1 MSSRIRARELRL
13 GRSFQRIVLS
23 VVSATPLAGA
33 LACSTAPDGARQ
45 PTGTAAIDGG
55 IDATVSAAVDASAD
69 AGVDGTV
76 VVDSAS
82 GASPAACDSIPFDG
96 AAIEGDQ
103 DGCVTYR
110 ALPCG
115 LPPTARREGCFVD
128 LATCIGI
135 CGCDPSEGGFFIYC
149 QLSSVSCD
157 DAGNV
162 LDAAS
167 IVEFVSCNGIS
178 GRRPRGLAPPRV
190 PRRTPLGDY
199 FAASAHLESASV
211 GAFRDLEGSLE
222 AFGAPP
228 RLSRAAGRSADDER
242 GHARAMGRLAR
253 RFGGRTARP
262 RTRRVSPPTLLQLLE
277 DDAVEGCVKETFGAL
292 LATWQAS
299 QARDARVRRTM
310 RRIAHDETR
319 HAALAWEILVWGML
333 RLPREDRRRV
343 EETLENALAALES
356 APPLPVHPAVHE
368 VAGHPPPEHERGL
381 MAAFARLVRASL
393 SARDRP

>member
-55 IDATVSAAVDASAD
+55 IDATVSRRRRGRAAPTLGSTAS
-69 AGVDGTV
+69 TV

-162 LDAAS
+162 LDAAKHRRVRELQWNLRPPPPRPRPAAGAEEDS
-167 IVEFVSCNGIS
+167 ARGLLRRERASRVGVRRRISRSRGVARSVRSSSAIVARGGPVS
-178 GRRPRGLAPPRV
+178 GRRARSRAGNGKACAAVRRENGASAYAKGLATDAPRA
-190 PRRTPLGDY
+190 PRR
-199 FAASAHLESASV
+199 
-211 GAFRDLEGSLE
+211 
-222 AFGAPP
+222 
-228 RLSRAAGRSADDER
+228 
-242 GHARAMGRLAR
+242 
-253 RFGGRTARP
+253 
-262 RTRRVSPPTLLQLLE
+262 
-277 DDAVEGCVKETFGAL
+277 
-292 LATWQAS
+292 
-299 QARDARVRRTM
+299 
-310 RRIAHDETR
+310 
-319 HAALAWEILVWGML
+319 
-333 RLPREDRRRV
+333 
-343 EETLENALAALES
+343 
-356 APPLPVHPAVHE
+356 
-368 VAGHPPPEHERGL
+368 
-381 MAAFARLVRASL
+381 
-393 SARDRP
+393 